1 MIMAENQ
8 FLTLS
13 DVYNPLD
20 VQMKVQAINEA
31 KIRNRVNAM
40 KMREEFQKERR
51 RSNWKALS
59 NDPRGVFNPV
69 SGQFSSP
76 TMQQSHG
83 SPSGVTQTAGPMVG
97 PAPTPTPDQAP
108 QQVQQQQVPVQNIQ
122 NAPQPSEAISN
133 SDKAAIRGQKKL
145 ISMAQ
150 SVKSLVDQAKK
161 DPAARARIKKMT
173 DSLDNDPDHQAYI
186 KKAGFDEMKY
196 SMDQETGEG
205 KYILAKNWNKEE
217 LEQYADNAPNGQI
230 LKPLS
235 KHPGKYM
242 IEFNDDGA
250 VVGFNTYSKEEGEDL
265 SKYTVSQWI
274 DMSLHDP
281 DPEKRQRAKEV
292 LEGLGDFETEKY
304 KQKYSGEATEED
316 YRFAGEI
323 YNKTGKMPPLGRSSY
338 GRVQVLRWARILN
351 EEKGQ
356 NVSQLVSGQAQISA
370 LQGSLKNIQK
380 QENMMSSFVR
390 NLDEQNI
397 RIKMAMDAIKRT
409 DARFLNVPWRKF
421 KKEIKGSA
429 DEAILDM
436 YLTEISTEVGKLASG
451 SAASIAALPEG
462 ARVKWESIHDPN
474 LPLSELYKLL
484 NETLAGAHLRMQSV
498 RDEKTSMLNQLSGT
512 QGQTMPSDQSV
523 PDNNDPLG
531 LR

>member
-1 MIMAENQ
+1 MAGNQ
-8 FLTLS
+8 FITLS

-20 VQMKVQAINEA
+20 VQMKIQAINDN
-31 KIRNRVNAM
+31 KIRNRIDMM
-40 KMREEFQKERR
+40 KMRELYQKQQR

-59 NDPRGVFNPV
+59 NDPRGAFNPV
-69 SGQFSSP
+69 SGQFASP
-76 TMQQSHG
+76 AMQPQG
-83 SPSGVTQTAGPMVG
+83 APTGVTPTAGPAMG
-97 PAPTPTPDQAP
+97 PAPNQAQP
-108 QQVQQQQVPVQNIQ
+108 MPVQR
-122 NAPQPSEAISN
+122 APQPPVLTN
-133 SDKAAIRGQKKL
+133 DDKAAIRGQKKL
-145 ISMAQ
+145 ASMTE
-150 SVKSLVDQAKK
+150 SVKPLIDQAKN
-161 DPAARARIKKMT
+161 DPAVRTQINKMAG
-173 DSLDNDPDHQAYI
+173 SLNNDPDHQAFV
-186 KKAGFDEMKY
+186 KKAGFDAMTY
-196 SMDQETGEG
+196 SMDQDTGEG
-205 KYILAKNWNKEE
+205 EYVLAKNWTKEE

-230 LKPLS
+230 LKPLA
-235 KHPGKYM
+235 KHPGKYK

-274 DMSLHDP
+274 DRSLHDP
-281 DPEKRQRAKEV
+281 DPKERQRAKEV
-292 LEGLGDFETEKY
+292 LEGWGDFEAEKY

-338 GRVQVLRWARILN
+338 GRIQVLRWARILN
-351 EEKGQ
+351 EENGRT
-356 NVSQLVSGQAQISA
+356 VGGLVSSQSQIAA

-380 QENMMSSFVR
+380 QENMMGSFVR

-462 ARVKWESIHDPN
+462 ARQKWESIHDPN

-498 RDEKTSMLNQLSGT
+498 RDEKGSILQQLEGL
-512 QGQTMPSDQSV
+512 QVRGGQNDQSI
-523 PDNNDPLG
+523 PQGNDPLG
-531 LR
+531 LELR